1 MIEQLF
7 TQGKGKGIVRPFS
20 EGAEVHC
27 RGYSLPLQ
35 RIITD
40 FGADV
45 PFGQIPGKLHE
56 HHGIEVP
63 VSSAQAITQQ
73 HAQEILQTQLETLK
87 RDIPE
92 ADGVECLIVEMDG
105 SMIPTVTTEATTAE
119 GEEVDRRTTRQIG
132 WQEARLVF
140 ARTPEQVNPVFGAT
154 FGSTDAAGEQLVAS
168 AIRVGV
174 GQQTYVHGV
183 GDGAPWIADQIA
195 QRFGE
200 PGRYVLDFYHLCD
213 YLVAASVVCAP
224 ENPKTW
230 LEQQKQRFK
239 HNHVAAVLK
248 ALHPYQEADSV
259 PDKSAPVR
267 SAYRYIHNRLEQL
280 DYKGAIADELPIG
293 SGEIESAHRYVI
305 QQRLKRS
312 GSWWK
317 VENAWAMLALRVLRQ
332 NQDWQ
337 SYWLNLAQ
345 NAA

>member
-1 MIEQLF
+1 M
-7 TQGKGKGIVRPFS
+7 RPFS
-20 EGAEVHC
+20 VAAEVHC

-45 PFGQIPGKLHE
+45 PFGKIPTKLQE
-56 HHGIEVP
+56 HHGICVP

-73 HAQEILQTQLETLK
+73 HAEQVLHIQLDTLEREIPSTEGT
-87 RDIPE
+87 
-92 ADGVECLIVEMDG
+92 ACLIVEMDG
-105 SMIPTVTTEATTAE
+105 SMIPIVTTEATLVE
-119 GEEVDRRTTRQIG
+119 GEKIDHRRTRQIG
-132 WQEARLVF
+132 WQEARLTF
-140 ARTPEQVNPVFGAT
+140 ARTPEQDSPVFGAT
-154 FGSTDAAGEQLVAS
+154 LGTVDDAGEQLVAS

-200 PGRYVLDFYHLCD
+200 PGRYLLDFYHLCE
-213 YLVAASVVCAP
+213 YLADASAVCAP
-224 ENPKTW
+224 ENPQAW
-230 LEQQKQRFK
+230 LEQQKRRLK
-239 HNHVAAVLK
+239 HNFVAAVLK
-248 ALHPYQEADSV
+248 ALRPYLESDTV
-259 PDKSAPVR
+259 PDKLAPVR

-280 DYKGAIADELPIG
+280 DYKGAIAAELPIG

-312 GSWWK
+312 GSWWS
-317 VENAWAMLALRVLRQ
+317 VENAWAMLALRVLRE

-337 SYWLNLAQ
+337 SYWLNLTR

>member
-1 MIEQLF
+1 MTAQ
-7 TQGKGKGIVRPFS
+7 
-20 EGAEVHC
+20 VHC

-45 PFGQIPGKLHE
+45 PFGQIAGKLRE
-56 HHGIEVP
+56 HHGIRVP
-63 VSSAQAITQQ
+63 ISSAQAITQQ
-73 HAQEILQTQLETLK
+73 HAAQILQTQLTTLK
-87 RDIPE
+87 GDIPE
-92 ADGVECLIVEMDG
+92 ANGVACLIVEMDG
-105 SMIPTVTTEATTAE
+105 SMIPIVTTQATTVE

-140 ARTPEQVNPVFGAT
+140 ARTPEQEYPVFGAT
-154 FGSTDAAGEQLVAS
+154 LGTVDDAGEQLLAS

-183 GDGAPWIADQIA
+183 GDGAPWIADQVA

-200 PGRYVLDFYHLCD
+200 PGRYLLDFYHLCD
-213 YLVAASVVCAP
+213 YLADASTVCAP
-224 ENPKTW
+224 ENPKAW
-230 LEQQKQRFK
+230 LEQQQRRLK
-239 HNHVAAVLK
+239 HNFVAAVLK
-248 ALHPYQEADSV
+248 ALHRNLEPDTV
-259 PDKSAPVR
+259 PDKIAPVR
-267 SAYRYIHNRLEQL
+267 AAYRYIHNRLEQL
-280 DYKGAIADELPIG
+280 DYKGAITAELPIG

-317 VENAWAMLALRVLRQ
+317 VENAWAMLALRVLRE

-337 SYWLNLAQ
+337 S
-345 NAA
+345 